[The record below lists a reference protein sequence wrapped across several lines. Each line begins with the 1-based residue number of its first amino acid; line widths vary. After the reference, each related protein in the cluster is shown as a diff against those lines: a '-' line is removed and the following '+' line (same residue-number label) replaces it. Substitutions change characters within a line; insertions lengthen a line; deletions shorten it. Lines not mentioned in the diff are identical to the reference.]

1 MKVSNSRNL
10 FFQNRYTVTEHSMLL
25 LFDGGKQFKKMY
37 WMQGSVL
44 LLKGLPDEGL
54 DKKTQI

>member
-1 MKVSNSRNL
+1 
-10 FFQNRYTVTEHSMLL
+10 MLL

-44 LLKGLPDEGL
+44 LLKGLPDKGL